1 MGTRWTEAALHRLH
15 GELLLA
21 QRTAETNEAEAC
33 FSRAL
38 AVAREQG
45 AKMWELR
52 AATSLARL

>member
-1 MGTRWTEAALHRLH
+1 MGTRWIEAALHRLH

-33 FSRAL
+33 FSQAL

-45 AKMWELR
+45 AKMWE
-52 AATSLARL
+52 